1 MDMLSDMGG
10 SWQDKKYKQ
19 NKNEFLKFSIVTGP
33 NIKVFKIVIL
43 QLGYS
48 TKYCGYSKIKCE

>member
-19 NKNEFLKFSIVTGP
+19 DKNDFLKFSIVTGP
-33 NIKVFKIVIL
+33 NINSFQDCDTAGKIFN
-43 QLGYS
+43 
-48 TKYCGYSKIKCE
+48 